1 MAHKKVFSAP
11 DAAPVVLYAKNDAS
25 SEHAFP
31 LLQSYFNPPV
41 LEYRSEYSGDNV
53 IYEGWAVWIENGNS
67 ITGEVWRIAKHVYSG
82 SNKIQTMYAG
92 DGSYNYKWDD
102 RVSLFPIEGVINF
115 VFQDENNFIF
125 QDGNNF
131 IFREA

>member
-1 MAHKKVFSAP
+1 MANQEGQQI
-11 DAAPVVLYAKNDAS
+11 DTLPVQMYGWDGRPVRLDL
-25 SEHAFP
+25 EHIYP
-31 LLQSYFNPPV
+31 SV
-41 LEYRSEYSGDNV
+41 KEYRAEYSGDNL
-53 IYEGWAVWIENGNS
+53 IYEGWSIWIENGNS
-67 ITGEVWRIAKHVYSG
+67 ITDEVWRIAKHVYSG

-115 VFQDENNFIF
+115 VFQDDNSFIF